1 MKNQIHIFG
10 RQNANRRNTFTLR
23 MAPMIDVI
31 FLLLLFFFVSSNWR
45 PSEEFLPLRLSA
57 AQPPAINTAKPEPL
71 IINISSTQTGCEVQI
86 GRQQAV
92 RIENES
98 IEENL
103 AGLLE
108 EIKNCLHAQKRFA
121 SDPIEIICAPD
132 VKWDHLAKIYNLFY
146 GAGLTDITFQMT
158 E

>member
-1 MKNQIHIFG
+1 
-10 RQNANRRNTFTLR
+10 

-31 FLLLLFFFVSSNWR
+31 FLLLLFFFVAAKWR
-45 PSEEFLPLRLSA
+45 PSEEFLPFRLSA
-57 AQPPAINTAKPEPL
+57 AQAPAINIAKPEPMV
-71 IINISSTQTGCEVQI
+71 IHISATQTGCEVQI
-86 GRQQAV
+86 GRLQTV

-103 AGLLE
+103 AALLE
-108 EIKNCLHAQKRFA
+108 EMKNCLLAQKRFTA
-121 SDPIEIICAPD
+121 DPIEIVCTPD